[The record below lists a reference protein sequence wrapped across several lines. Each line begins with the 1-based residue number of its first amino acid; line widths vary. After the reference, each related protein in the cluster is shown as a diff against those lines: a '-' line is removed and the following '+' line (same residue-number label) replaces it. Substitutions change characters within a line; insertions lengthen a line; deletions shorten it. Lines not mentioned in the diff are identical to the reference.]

1 MERRTFLAAVGLGVS
16 VVAGCT
22 ATDSQPAEASAD
34 QSDGDEGSY
43 AVETVVDSFDSPW
56 GLASVDGSRLLVTDP
71 ESGGLLVA
79 VDGSD
84 APLVR
89 TVPE

>member
-1 MERRTFLAAVGLGVS
+1 VDHAADVGAALEERTIVVIPAACNNHVKRFSQLPRVPFLAA
-16 VVAGCT
+16 
-22 ATDSQPAEASAD
+22 
-34 QSDGDEGSY
+34 
-43 AVETVVDSFDSPW
+43 VDSFDSPW
-56 GLASVDGSRLLVTDP
+56 GLASIDGSRLLVTDP

-89 TVPE
+89 IVPE

>member
-1 MERRTFLAAVGLGVS
+1 MERCTFLAA
-16 VVAGCT
+16 
-22 ATDSQPAEASAD
+22 
-34 QSDGDEGSY
+34 
-43 AVETVVDSFDSPW
+43 VDSFDSPW